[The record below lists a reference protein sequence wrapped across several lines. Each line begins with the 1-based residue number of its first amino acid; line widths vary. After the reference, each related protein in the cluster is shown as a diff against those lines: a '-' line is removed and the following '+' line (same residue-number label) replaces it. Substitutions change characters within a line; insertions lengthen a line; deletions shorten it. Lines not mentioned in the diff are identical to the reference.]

1 MNLIDP
7 FQFHDLF
14 RHVRSVAVVGNAPC
28 ILEYSNGAA
37 IDSHDLVVRFNRA
50 RTAGMEEAIGRR
62 TDVLFVNASNS
73 LQKAPPPEQLCK
85 PKCLVCFVSPQGVPK
100 LDPAPF
106 REWVGDCPIL
116 MTFGPD
122 LIGLPGLPRLKPL
135 TSGTYALFV
144 LLRLFEVQKLFVT
157 GFTMFGAV
165 PGGAGKFWGE
175 ALPTAAQAHDL
186 DQEARLFTSILGSFA
201 GELVVTDEV
210 RALAEQN
217 GVQLGRGPF
226 EQNGR
231 DRRRTLRQR
240 LADGLAWRFLKI
252 GMRLR
257 RFAEPPGGAPPRPS
271 ERP

>member
-28 ILEYSNGAA
+28 ILEYQNGAA
-37 IDSHDLVVRFNRA
+37 IDAHDLVVRFNRA
-50 RTAGMEEAIGRR
+50 RTEGLEAAIGSR

-73 LQKAPPPEQLCK
+73 LQKAPPPEQLCQ

-100 LDPAPF
+100 VDPAPF
-106 REWVGDCPIL
+106 REWAGACPIL

-122 LIGLPGLPRLKPL
+122 LIGLPPLPRLKPL
-135 TSGTYALFV
+135 TSGAYALFM
-144 LLRLFEVQKLFVT
+144 LLRLFEINKLFVT

-186 DQEARLFTSILGSFA
+186 DQEARLFTAMLASFP
-201 GELVVTDEV
+201 GELVVTEEIQ
-210 RALAEQN
+210 ALAAKN
-217 GVQLGRGPF
+217 GVRLGRDAAPP
-226 EQNGR
+226 NGHEKK
-231 DRRRTLRQR
+231 RTLRQR
-240 LADGLAWRFLKI
+240 LAEGLSWRFLEL

-257 RFAEPPGGAPPRPS
+257 RAAEPSPKG
-271 ERP
+271 